1 MALKVLRARLAR
13 DPDFL
18 ARFRR
23 EVSAARKVDS
33 PFVVPLVDA
42 DTETAEPWLATAFVP
57 GPTLADVIRA
67 SGPLTEDRLRELG
80 RALAGALRDIHAA
93 GLVHR
98 DLKPSNVLLH
108 PDKGA
113 QVIDLGIARAL
124 DGTRLTA
131 TGLVVGSAGYMAPEQ
146 LTGGGGS
153 PASDVFALGA
163 VLAYAATGR
172 HPFGGGPAHR
182 VGHRTLTEEPDL
194 DGVPD
199 ALLPLLAS
207 CLAKDP
213 AQRPAPRRIREALT
227 GSPQQPARRGPDG
240 PGDAAGPGT
249 VALRTGARPGPAAPP
264 LFPGRFRVHV
274 RTRARPGP
282 PARPRP
288 GPARRRSPGRPSRG
302 HPDRGPS
309 GAARR
314 GHPVRRRRCREPGG
328 GPAVALGPRARRTG
342 QRPRPGRSPGRLVAL
357 LTPSSA
363 RRTTRRSTRRR
374 RRTARATPRRRGSP
388 TVCSPASDAALSRDC
403 PPTRAGSCG
412 H

>member
-1 MALKVLRARLAR
+1 MREERRERGTADDAAQRRVGPYVLERLLGEGGMGEVHLARRADSPGGPPVALKVLRARLAR
-13 DPDFL
+13 DPGFL

-23 EVSAARKVDS
+23 EVAAARKVDS

-57 GPTLADVIRA
+57 GPTLADVIRS
-67 SGPLTEDRLRELG
+67 SGPLTEDRLREIG
-80 RALAGALRDIHAA
+80 RALAGALEDIHAA

-146 LTGGGGS
+146 LTGEGGS

-182 VGHRTLTEEPDL
+182 VGHRTLTEEADL

-207 CLAKDP
+207 CLVKDP
-213 AQRPAPRRIREALT
+213 AQRPAPRRIRDVLA
-227 GSPQQPARRGPDG
+227 GSPGSRSPDPPGLRSPLRPRRPRRPRRCRWARDRRP
-240 PGDAAGPGT
+240 PRRSRT
-249 VALRTGARPGPAAPP
+249 RTGLPAPLPRPLP
-264 LFPGRFRVHV
+264 R
-274 RTRARPGP
+274 
-282 PARPRP
+282 RPRP
-288 GPARRRSPGRPSRG
+288 RPY
-302 HPDRGPS
+302 
-309 GAARR
+309 
-314 GHPVRRRRCREPGG
+314 
-328 GPAVALGPRARRTG
+328 
-342 QRPRPGRSPGRLVAL
+342 PRPPRPAG
-357 LTPSSA
+357 SSA
-363 RRTTRRSTRRR
+363 
-374 RRTARATPRRRGSP
+374 
-388 TVCSPASDAALSRDC
+388 
-403 PPTRAGSCG
+403 AGSCSSPQCWPSFSRAP
-412 H
+412 